1 MTSPGDQLP
10 STVTAAE
17 TESIRTLIF
26 GKIEEWARDS
36 GPRLLDDRELE
47 LVSALQV
54 DPRASWAKVGA
65 RVGVSASTASRM
77 WQRLLE
83 EGLGWVSTYPG
94 NLVPWS
100 GYLWVSAAAD
110 RLQQVGVELA
120 LLPSVFWLERTD
132 GDASF
137 FAGFSGGSS
146 RSLDHVITQVSRIP
160 GVDSVKVQLCQL
172 VIHDGSRWVPDIVE
186 PKRRPRGTVWQP
198 PRSPQPP
205 PSSADWRMFQML
217 LENGRT
223 SFTDLARRS
232 GVSERTVRRKIP
244 ELLGSRLL
252 NSRCDVAQV
261 SLGLPIGMLIRVST
275 RGFPASVIAAAC
287 GWSSTRLI
295 AMTSGRSPLLL
306 HFWVRSSLHGAE
318 LIERLRQ
325 VDESI
330 HIDEVVYTLRTIKR
344 FSRLFGPSGHVV
356 ATASLDSHPDMPTL
370 SAAPLPAPVD
380 A

>member
-110 RLQQVGVELA
+110 RLEQVGVELA

-137 FAGFSGGSS
+137 FAGFSGGVKSLTRS
-146 RSLDHVITQVSRIP
+146 RDHAGQQDSGSGFGQGAAVPARDSRRVAM
-160 GVDSVKVQLCQL
+160 GT
-172 VIHDGSRWVPDIVE
+172 
-186 PKRRPRGTVWQP
+186 RPRGAEASTSGHRLAASPSTPAPAFERRLAHVSDAAGERSDELYR
-198 PRSPQPP
+198 PRQTQRSVRAHRAKEDSRAFREKVIEQ
-205 PSSADWRMFQML
+205 SMRCRSGQSRSADRDADQ
-217 LENGRT
+217 GQH
-223 SFTDLARRS
+223 ARVS
-232 GVSERTVRRKIP
+232 GVRDRCGLRLVIYAPDRNDEREFSP
-244 ELLGSRLL
+244 
-252 NSRCDVAQV
+252 
-261 SLGLPIGMLIRVST
+261 
-275 RGFPASVIAAAC
+275 PAAFLDPFGAAW
-287 GWSSTRLI
+287 G
-295 AMTSGRSPLLL
+295 
-306 HFWVRSSLHGAE
+306 
-318 LIERLRQ
+318 
-325 VDESI
+325 
-330 HIDEVVYTLRTIKR
+330 
-344 FSRLFGPSGHVV
+344 
-356 ATASLDSHPDMPTL
+356 
-370 SAAPLPAPVD
+370 
-380 A
+380 